1 MPTGPRAAKPQASY
15 WLSDRAG
22 AKRRREPEAG
32 SGNGAGL
39 DLDRVVRATIR
50 LLDAEGLARFSMRR
64 LAAALGVTPM
74 SVYWY
79 VDNKDDLLEIALD
92 EINGEIPVPPDDAT
106 TTEPEDWRGQ
116 LRALATGYR
125 TMLVAHPWASRL
137 MGEYLNAGPR
147 ATAFATAA
155 YRVIRRAGLP
165 EDRAPGALAAVHQ
178 FAYGFGTVEGRWAER
193 CRTAGT
199 DEDELLR
206 EVFDAT
212 RDKPELGGLTGLIAR
227 HTTGRRDELRER
239 DFAFALDVLIAG
251 IDALRDSADG

>member
-22 AKRRREPEAG
+22 ARRRREPEAG

-39 DLDRVVRATIR
+39 DLDRVVRASIR

-64 LAAALGVTPM
+64 LAAELGVTPM

-92 EINGEIPVPPDDAT
+92 EINGEIPVPDEAG
-106 TTEPEDWRGQ
+106 EPSDWREQ
-116 LRALATGYR
+116 LRRLATGYR
-125 TMLVAHPWASRL
+125 TMLVAHPWAPRL
-137 MGEYLNAGPR
+137 SGEYLNAGPK

-165 EDRAPGALAAVHQ
+165 EDRVPGALAAVHQ

-193 CRTAGT
+193 CRAAGT
-199 DEDELLR
+199 DEDALLR

-212 RDKPELGGLTGLIAR
+212 RDKPELGGLTGMIAR
-227 HTTGRRDELRER
+227 RTTGRRDELRER

-251 IDALRDSADG
+251 IDALRESADD